1 MPGSPYL
8 RRNAG
13 EVSRR
18 VRRDHSSPGVH
29 LFQVPEDARKINVLQ
44 AAEEITLSN
53 DEDGTAEWLAD
64 NRLKETKER

>member
-1 MPGSPYL
+1 M
-8 RRNAG
+8 
-13 EVSRR
+13 
-18 VRRDHSSPGVH
+18 
-29 LFQVPEDARKINVLQ
+29 PEDARKINVLQ